1 MAKSDTHIA
10 SLHLIGT
17 LITCWCSTT
26 TTLLLI
32 CLDNCNSLLIYLSR
46 FNTAQ
51 LKHSLNTWS
60 SMIIHDQALMFSR
73 VHVNGTPM
81 GAHQAASS
89 NRLTFPIVN
98 LSAAS
103 LPRIFACFDGVGVT
117 PAAVSV
123 WRKLGCFL
131 IFGIFDIE
139 KTIHEKNPWTRCFF
153 EVHETNARNCLPYM
167 AWRCIFHMVSLGNPS
182 FYRKTIKKNMA
193 NKTSRVVYYGG
204 PMEVSNYCS
213 FVSWFTS
220 WNNPFTSCTMD
231 IPIVWPLLKEMNTI
245 WLCRFFFEHLLA
257 SPPSGFSREPMVF
270 SKYIKGDF
278 MVPSTDQ
285 WDWFV
290 YLQWMVDFYGVFVD
304 IPFVTWIPKR
314 SILLMEE
321 IPNYMN
327 GWFLWFASR

>member
-1 MAKSDTHIA
+1 MSLPEDIESVDCPSGQNREYRVQEQLRIKPTSSNHESAEIINLCLWIYPHVVSHPQTALSHGQHRITFTSGQQCIHKAPWSMAKSDTHIA

-103 LPRIFACFDGVGVT
+103 LPRIFACFDGLGVT

-167 AWRCIFHMVSLGNPS
+167 AWRCIFHVVSLGNPS
-182 FYRKTIKKNMA
+182 FYRKQLKKTWRTKQVA
-193 NKTSRVVYYGG
+193 
-204 PMEVSNYCS
+204 
-213 FVSWFTS
+213 WFT
-220 WNNPFTSCTMD
+220 T
-231 IPIVWPLLKEMNTI
+231 
-245 WLCRFFFEHLLA
+245 
-257 SPPSGFSREPMVF
+257 
-270 SKYIKGDF
+270 
-278 MVPSTDQ
+278 
-285 WDWFV
+285 
-290 YLQWMVDFYGVFVD
+290 VD
-304 IPFVTWIPKR
+304 PWKLVTTAV
-314 SILLMEE
+314 L
-321 IPNYMN
+321 
-327 GWFLWFASR
+327 